1 MVKKS
6 LQNDQI
12 RSEQGS
18 KTRNEL
24 LIDHPLQLH
33 YKLMNRLYNDT
44 RMEF

>member
-1 MVKKS
+1 MKKS

-12 RSEQGS
+12 LSEQGS

-24 LIDHPLQLH
+24 LIDPPSQLH
-33 YKLMNRLYNDT
+33 YKLMKRLYYDT